1 MPVYLNW
8 ICWIHTGISNGR
20 LFAVS
25 FVIILQKHP
34 HLRQETA
41 APSPPHATAPARA
54 PRWTR
59 RPRLSLE
66 LQHRGA
72 IDSPDLLLPAFHA
85 RAFSPRQ
92 RAAKA
97 ATVGRKGVPS
107 PDGGAVPRGSARK
120 HPPALCPVASSPPHQ
135 FSGCESVAT
144 FLTASISSGA
154 SEFDWGEDS
163 GAEDHSGNWYLL
175 FLWTILKHLFVAQVL
190 SFNCS
195 KQ

>member
-1 MPVYLNW
+1 MCLTSQYGDVEMPVYLNG

-25 FVIILQKHP
+25 FMIILQKHP
-34 HLRQETA
+34 PLAPGTRARSKMDETA
-41 APSPPHATAPARA
+41 APLVGAPAPRCHRLAWSAAPRIPRARVFSPPTCRQGSNC
-54 PRWTR
+54 WKER
-59 RPRLSLE
+59 R
-66 LQHRGA
+66 
-72 IDSPDLLLPAFHA
+72 
-85 RAFSPRQ
+85 
-92 RAAKA
+92 
-97 ATVGRKGVPS
+97 
-107 PDGGAVPRGSARK
+107 PDGGAVHRGSARK

-175 FLWTILKHLFVAQVL
+175 FLWTILKHLFGWYI
-190 SFNCS
+190 
-195 KQ
+195 